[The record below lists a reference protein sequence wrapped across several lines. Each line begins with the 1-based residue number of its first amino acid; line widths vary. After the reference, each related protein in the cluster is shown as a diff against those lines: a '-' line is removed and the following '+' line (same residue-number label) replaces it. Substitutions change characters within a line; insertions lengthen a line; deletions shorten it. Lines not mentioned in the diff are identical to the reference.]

1 MNFFRISRRS
11 PLCKQLYVWDI
22 LHTTS
27 AEYSCQL
34 AHPLEVVETTPICEL
49 FKLRLTGCPSPL
61 RHTPSLPPPSWRSS
75 PVRRRRAARRHV
87 LSGSR
92 LSTRIIDTF
101 RNARKVS
108 KAEELD
114 FVGVRPLAAV
124 SDRNDGSPNPMDVA
138 VLPNPA
144 MYNHSQVLA
153 INKFVSPESFCE
165 TKPLT
170 SRSAVFGA
178 RGRRCEGTL
187 TNRAHAGWYIGGG
200 RRRIEPVV
208 MRGFGLRQ

>member
-22 LHTTS
+22 LDHS

-61 RHTPSLPPPSWRSS
+61 RHTPSLPR
-75 PVRRRRAARRHV
+75 PVAFESGTEETRARRHV

-178 RGRRCEGTL
+178 EAGGAKGR
-187 TNRAHAGWYIGGG
+187 
-200 RRRIEPVV
+200 
-208 MRGFGLRQ
+208 

>member
-1 MNFFRISRRS
+1 MPARS
-11 PLCKQLYVWDI
+11 PIRSCGDYADLRTVQTAAYGMSVA
-22 LHTTS
+22 TS
-27 AEYSCQL
+27 THAVVAPAQL
-34 AHPLEVVETTPICEL
+34 AFESGTEET
-49 FKLRLTGCPSPL
+49 R
-61 RHTPSLPPPSWRSS
+61 
-75 PVRRRRAARRHV
+75 ARRHV